1 VLSNPLNDRHSFR
14 TEDHA
19 GSARKEKRLFSI
31 SREKKERDASPFGA
45 RLAG

>member
-1 VLSNPLNDRHSFR
+1 MPLDDRHSFR

-19 GSARKEKRLFSI
+19 GSARKEKRLFSMKN
-31 SREKKERDASPFGA
+31 EERDASPFGA